1 MSDSLHHECGVA
13 AIRLLKPLSYFADK
27 YGSPEWAFNK
37 LFLLM
42 EKQHNRGQDGAGIG
56 CVKLN
61 MPLGSPYV
69 FRARNATSSAL
80 SDIFT
85 MQQKNL
91 RTLREEGGWDVK
103 DTVAYK
109 NQFNFGGEILM
120 GHLRYGTSGQFDEG
134 SCHPFLR
141 RTNWTTRTLMLLGNF
156 NMTNADELNRKLIER
171 GQHPVF
177 DTDTQA
183 VLEEIGYYLDEAHTD
198 IYRELRDKK
207 TPGREIPHE
216 ISKRLDL
223 YDIVGK
229 ASQGWDGGYCVMG
242 TVGNGDFFCLRDPHG
257 IRPCHYVL
265 TDEYLA
271 IASERV
277 PLMSVMEVE
286 CGDVYELPRANMIVV
301 KNDGKISIKE
311 YTTPLEPTPCS
322 FEAIYFS
329 RGNDPIIYRERKA
342 LGANLA
348 EKVVECLGDENFSH
362 AAITYIPNTAEVSY
376 YGLLEGLRAYRRDRV
391 TSAVIEAFHDGTL
404 SDSLIRELIQKRWP
418 RAEKIAHK
426 DIKLRTFISEESS
439 RKQLAAQ
446 VYDLTYGAVGEE
458 EVLIAIDDSIVR
470 GTTLRSS
477 LLRLLARSKARK
489 IVILS
494 SAPQIRYP
502 DCYGIDMSELGKFI
516 AFQAA
521 ISLLQKR
528 GDYPYI
534 SQVYEECC
542 RQLTLPPEQRINPV
556 KKIYAPFTAEEITK
570 EISHLVTPDNSP
582 CEVEIIYQTLEG
594 LRSAIEGPCG
604 DWYFSGNYPTPGG
617 FTTANVA
624 FINWFEG
631 RDGRSYSLPV

>member
-1 MSDSLHHECGVA
+1 MSDPLHHECGVA
-13 AIRLLKPLSYFADK
+13 AIRLLKPLSYCADK

-80 SDIFT
+80 SEIFSA
-85 MQQKNL
+85 QQRNL
-91 RTLREEGGWDVK
+91 RILREEGKWNVK
-103 DTVAYK
+103 DAAAYK
-109 NQFNFGGEILM
+109 NQFNFGGEILV

-156 NMTNADELNRKLIER
+156 NMTNAGELNRKLIER
-171 GQHPVF
+171 GQHPIF

-198 IYRELRDKK
+198 IYRELRDKSI
-207 TPGREIPHE
+207 PGREIPHE
-216 ISKRLDL
+216 ISRRLDL
-223 YDIVGK
+223 YDIIGK

-242 TVGNGDFFCLRDPHG
+242 AVGNGDFFCLRDPHG

-277 PLMSVMEVE
+277 PLMSVMGVE
-286 CGDVYELPRANMIVV
+286 CEDVQELPRANMIVV
-301 KNDGKISIKE
+301 KNDGKISIRE

-391 TSAVIEAFHDGTL
+391 TAAVIDAFHNGTL
-404 SDSLIRELIQKRWP
+404 TDELIRELIQKRWP

-534 SQVYEECC
+534 SQVYEEC
-542 RQLTLPPEQRINPV
+542 RHQLTLPPEQRTNPV
-556 KKIYAPFTAEEITK
+556 KKIYSPFTVDEITQ

-582 CEVEIIYQTLEG
+582 CEVEVIYQTLEG
-594 LRSAIEGPCG
+594 LHSAIEGPCG

>member
-1 MSDSLHHECGVA
+1 MSDPLHHECGVA
-13 AIRLLKPLSYFADK
+13 AIRLLKPLSYFANK

-61 MPLGSPYV
+61 MPLGDPYV

-80 SDIFT
+80 SDIFSA
-85 MQQKNL
+85 QQRNL
-91 RTLREEGGWDVK
+91 RTLRETGGWDPL
-103 DTVAYK
+103 DAEAYK
-109 NQFNFGGEILM
+109 KHFNFGGEILM

-156 NMTNADELNRKLIER
+156 NMTNADELNRTLIER
-171 GQHPVF
+171 GQHPIF

-198 IYRELRDKK
+198 IYRELRDN
-207 TPGREIPHE
+207 TPGREIPTV
-216 ISKRLDL
+216 ISQRLDL
-223 YDIVGK
+223 YDIIGK
-229 ASQGWDGGYCVMG
+229 ASQNWDGGYCVMG
-242 TVGNGDFFCLRDPHG
+242 AVGNGDFFCLRDPHG

-286 CGDVYELPRANMIVV
+286 CEEVHELERAHMIVV
-301 KNDGKISIKE
+301 KSDGKISISP
-311 YTTPLEPTPCS
+311 YTAPLESTPCS

-348 EKVVECLGDENFSH
+348 EKVVDCLGDNFSQ

-376 YGLLEGLRAYRRDRV
+376 YGLLEGLRTYRRDRA
-391 TSAVIEAFHDGTL
+391 TSAIIEAFHNGSLTDE
-404 SDSLIRELIQKRWP
+404 LIRELIQRRWP

-446 VYDLTYGAVGEE
+446 VYDLTYGAVGKE

-521 ISLLQKR
+521 ISLLKKS
-528 GDYPYI
+528 GDYAYI
-534 SQVYEECC
+534 TRVYDECK
-542 RQLTLPPEQRINPV
+542 RQLSLPPEQRCNPV
-556 KKIYAPFTAEEITK
+556 KMIYSPFSAEEITE
-570 EISHLVTPDNSP
+570 EISRLVTPDNSP
-582 CEVEIIYQTLEG
+582 CEVQIIYQTLEG
-594 LRSAIEGPCG
+594 LHSAIEGPCG

-617 FTTANVA
+617 YTTANVA
-624 FINWFEG
+624 FINWYEG

>member
-286 CGDVYELPRANMIVV
+286 CGDVHELPRANMIVV

-376 YGLLEGLRAYRRDRV
+376 SGLLEGLRAYRRDRV

-570 EISHLVTPDNSP
+570 EISHLVTPNNSP

>member
-1 MSDSLHHECGVA
+1 MSDPLHHECGVA
-13 AIRLLKPLSYFADK
+13 AIRLLKPLSYFANK

-56 CVKLN
+56 CVKLD
-61 MPLGSPYV
+61 MPLGEPYV
-69 FRARNATSSAL
+69 FRARNATPSAL
-80 SDIFT
+80 SDIFSS
-85 MQQKNL
+85 QQRNL
-91 RTLREEGGWDVK
+91 RTLREMGDWSVQDAN
-103 DTVAYK
+103 AYK
-109 NQFNFGGEILM
+109 KNFNFGGEILM

-156 NMTNADELNRKLIER
+156 NMTNASELNRTLIER
-171 GQHPVF
+171 GQHPIF

-198 IYRELRDKK
+198 IYRELRDNM
-207 TPGREIPHE
+207 PGREIPSV
-216 ISKRLDL
+216 ISQRLDL
-223 YDIVGK
+223 YDIIGK
-229 ASQGWDGGYCVMG
+229 ASQNWDGGYCVMG
-242 TVGNGDFFCLRDPHG
+242 AVGNGDFFCLRDPHG

-277 PLMSVMEVE
+277 PLMSVMGVE
-286 CGDVYELPRANMIVV
+286 CEDVHELDRANMIVV
-301 KNDGKISIKE
+301 KSDGKISIAP

-329 RGNDPIIYRERKA
+329 RGNDPIIYQERKQ

-348 EKVVECLGDENFSH
+348 EKVVECLGDENFSK

-376 YGLLEGLRAYRRDRV
+376 YGLLEGLRSYRRDRV
-391 TSAVIEAFHDGTL
+391 TAAVIENFHNGTL
-404 SDSLIRELIQKRWP
+404 SDELIRELIQRRWP

-439 RKQLAAQ
+439 RKQMAAQ
-446 VYDLTYGAVGEE
+446 VYDLTYGAVGKD

-470 GTTLRSS
+470 GTTLRVS

-521 ISLLQKR
+521 ISLLKKC
-528 GDYPYI
+528 GDYAYI
-534 SQVYEECC
+534 THVYDECR
-542 RQLTLPPEQRINPV
+542 RQLTLPPEQRGNPV
-556 KKIYAPFTAEEITK
+556 KMIYAPFSADEITE

-582 CEVEIIYQTLEG
+582 CEVQIIYQTLEG
-594 LRSAIEGPCG
+594 LHSAIEGPCG

-617 FTTANVA
+617 YTTANVA
-624 FINWFEG
+624 FINWYEG

>member
-1 MSDSLHHECGVA
+1 MSDPLHHECGVA
-13 AIRLLKPLSYFADK
+13 AIRLLKPLSYFANK

-56 CVKLN
+56 CVKLD
-61 MPLGSPYV
+61 MPLGEPYV
-69 FRARNATSSAL
+69 FRARNATPSAL
-80 SDIFT
+80 SDIFSS
-85 MQQKNL
+85 QQRNL
-91 RTLREEGGWDVK
+91 RTLRETGGWSVQDAN
-103 DTVAYK
+103 AYK
-109 NQFNFGGEILM
+109 KNFNFGGEILM

-156 NMTNADELNRKLIER
+156 NMTNASELNRTLIER
-171 GQHPVF
+171 GQHPIF

-198 IYRELRDKK
+198 IYRELRDNM
-207 TPGREIPHE
+207 PGREIPSV
-216 ISKRLDL
+216 ISQRLDL
-223 YDIVGK
+223 YDIIGK
-229 ASQGWDGGYCVMG
+229 ASQNWDGGYCVMG
-242 TVGNGDFFCLRDPHG
+242 AVGNGDFFCLRDPHG

-277 PLMSVMEVE
+277 PLMSVMGVE
-286 CGDVYELPRANMIVV
+286 CEDVHELDRANMIVV
-301 KNDGKISIKE
+301 KSDGKISIAP

-329 RGNDPIIYRERKA
+329 RGNDPIIYQERKQ

-348 EKVVECLGDENFSH
+348 EKVVECLGDENFSK

-376 YGLLEGLRAYRRDRV
+376 YGLLEGLRSYRRDRV
-391 TSAVIEAFHDGTL
+391 TAAVIENFHNGTL
-404 SDSLIRELIQKRWP
+404 SDELIRELIQRRWP

-439 RKQLAAQ
+439 RKQMAAQ
-446 VYDLTYGAVGEE
+446 VYDLTYGAVGKD

-470 GTTLRSS
+470 GTTLRVS

-521 ISLLQKR
+521 ISLLKKR
-528 GDYPYI
+528 GDYAYI
-534 SQVYEECC
+534 THVYDECR
-542 RQLTLPPEQRINPV
+542 RQLTLPPEQRGNPV
-556 KKIYAPFTAEEITK
+556 KMIYSPFSADEITE

-582 CEVEIIYQTLEG
+582 CEVQIIYQTLEG
-594 LRSAIEGPCG
+594 LHSAIEGPC
-604 DWYFSGNYPTPGG
+604 Y
-617 FTTANVA
+617 TTANVA
-624 FINWFEG
+624 FINWYGG

>member
-1 MSDSLHHECGVA
+1 MSDPLHHECGVA
-13 AIRLLKPLSYFADK
+13 AIRLLKPLSYFANK

-56 CVKLN
+56 CVKLD
-61 MPLGSPYV
+61 MPLGEPYV
-69 FRARNATSSAL
+69 FRARNATPSAL
-80 SDIFT
+80 SDIFSS
-85 MQQKNL
+85 QQRNL
-91 RTLREEGGWDVK
+91 RTLREMGDWSVQDAN
-103 DTVAYK
+103 AYK
-109 NQFNFGGEILM
+109 KNFNFGGEILM

-156 NMTNADELNRKLIER
+156 NMTNASELNRTLIER
-171 GQHPVF
+171 GQHPIF

-198 IYRELRDKK
+198 IYRELRDNM
-207 TPGREIPHE
+207 PGREIPSV
-216 ISKRLDL
+216 ISQRLDL
-223 YDIVGK
+223 YDIIGK
-229 ASQGWDGGYCVMG
+229 ASQNWDGGYCVMG
-242 TVGNGDFFCLRDPHG
+242 AVGNGDFFCLRDPHG

-265 TDEYLA
+265 TDECLA

-277 PLMSVMEVE
+277 PLMSVMGVE
-286 CGDVYELPRANMIVV
+286 CEDVHELDRANMIVV
-301 KNDGKISIKE
+301 KSDGKISIAP

-329 RGNDPIIYRERKA
+329 RGNDPIIYQERKQ

-348 EKVVECLGDENFSH
+348 EKVVECLGDENFSK

-376 YGLLEGLRAYRRDRV
+376 YGLLEGLRSYRRDRV
-391 TSAVIEAFHDGTL
+391 TAAVIENFHNGTL
-404 SDSLIRELIQKRWP
+404 SDELIRELIQRRWP

-439 RKQLAAQ
+439 RKQMAAQ
-446 VYDLTYGAVGEE
+446 VYDLTYGAVGKD

-470 GTTLRSS
+470 GTTLRVS

-521 ISLLQKR
+521 ISLLKKR
-528 GDYPYI
+528 GDYAYI
-534 SQVYEECC
+534 THVYDECR
-542 RQLTLPPEQRINPV
+542 RQLTLPPEQRGNPV
-556 KKIYAPFTAEEITK
+556 KMIYSPFSADEITE

-582 CEVEIIYQTLEG
+582 CEVQIIYQTLEG
-594 LRSAIEGPCG
+594 LHSAIEGPCG

-617 FTTANVA
+617 YTTANVA
-624 FINWFEG
+624 FINWYEG